1 MRHFAFFRFVLIFLG
16 VCLGFSALQAQ
27 QKRVLHQ
34 TFDVTGIEEI
44 RLDIYGEVELVPW
57 SGSKIMSETT
67 VELAGA
73 PKHVLEFF
81 IEEKKRYDIEE
92 IPGADFY
99 VLQSVEKEHR
109 EISYKGVVCE
119 EKVRVRLFIP
129 EDFEILEGGTV
140 LRRK

>member
-1 MRHFAFFRFVLIFLG
+1 M
-16 VCLGFSALQAQ
+16 
-27 QKRVLHQ
+27 HQ
-34 TFDVTGIEEI
+34 TFDVTGIDEI
-44 RLDIYGEVELVPW
+44 HLDIYGEVELVSW

-81 IEEKKRYDIEE
+81 VKEKKRYDIEE
-92 IPGADFY
+92 ILGADFY

-109 EISYKGVVCE
+109 EISYKGVTCE